1 MKDAAAIAEYGSRG
15 ANGVIMITTKKG
27 KYNQK
32 MRVRYS
38 TQYGVSMLQNPKY
51 NIANAKELLTM
62 QRSFGV
68 GMGAKMTDAQINNYA
83 IDTDWRKVFLDL
95 RLPKVTIWQ

>member
-51 NIANAKELLTM
+51 NIANSKELLTM
-62 QRSFGV
+62 QKALELVWGL
-68 GMGAKMTDAQINNYA
+68 K
-83 IDTDWRKVFLDL
+83 
-95 RLPKVTIWQ
+95 